1 MTLITI
7 ADLGAKDR
15 YDVPQQFYAQFIT
28 QDLLAYI
35 DYYFVQQG
43 TRVLPR
49 DLHLS

>member
-35 DYYFVQQG
+35 DYYLTQRKKRNLQK
-43 TRVLPR
+43 LMK
-49 DLHLS
+49 L